1 MRRLTLSA
9 STLLFLALAL
19 APGPASAQGAPVDG
33 NGSVVVALSPE
44 NGAPAAASPL
54 RSLSQEIWAMQG
66 TWSIQHWWPT
76 PAAAA
81 PLRTVGRSTIKG
93 RPATAQR
100 SPVRVR

>member
-9 STLLFLALAL
+9 STLVFLALAL
-19 APGPASAQGAPVDG
+19 TPRPASAQGAPVAG
-33 NGSVVVALSPE
+33 NGSVVVMLSPG
-44 NGAPAAASPL
+44 NGARAATSPL
-54 RSLSQEIWAMQG
+54 RSLSQGIWARQG
-66 TWSIQHWWPT
+66 TWSIQQWWPT